1 MFTGHFYYIRDEY
14 FKDFQDEKLMSNKEI
29 AQGQAHDR
37 PCFYAFEDTKTGL
50 FWIIPISS
58 QVEKYKAI
66 YDKKVAKYKKCDTLF
81 FAEVLGYLKAF
92 LLQNM
97 CPISK
102 KYIKNEYCNKA
113 GQAVRVKF
121 SVEKEI
127 IKKAK
132 RILAMHR
139 KGIKLIFPDVIRIEQ
154 LLLQI
159 KEKADAV
166 NELYGSIPK
175 KSLK

>member
-81 FAEVLGYLKAF
+81 FAEVLGYPKVF

>member
-1 MFTGHFYYIRDEY
+1 M
-14 FKDFQDEKLMSNKEI
+14 
-29 AQGQAHDR
+29 
-37 PCFYAFEDTKTGL
+37 
-50 FWIIPISS
+50 
-58 QVEKYKAI
+58 
-66 YDKKVAKYKKCDTLF
+66 
-81 FAEVLGYLKAF
+81 
-92 LLQNM
+92 
-97 CPISK
+97 
-102 KYIKNEYCNKA
+102 
-113 GQAVRVKF
+113 RVKF